1 MTKKRLV
8 HLAVAAAMITA
19 LSACGGA
26 SSSGDLP
33 RYPGAT
39 ELQAGESAVGD
50 TLAKNMGQDA
60 AMRKAMGTGGKTEQL
75 GFRLPGD
82 ASWDKVKAFY
92 DKELKAGGWESGLGG
107 LAGGFIDVNAVMGAA
122 NQGNELFQ
130 TAMWS
135 RGKQTLTVVM
145 AAGPSGQRELILS
158 LSSR

>member
-1 MTKKRLV
+1 MAKNRFLRLAAIA
-8 HLAVAAAMITA
+8 AVITA

-26 SSSGDLP
+26 SSSKDLP

-39 ELQAGESAVGD
+39 ELKAGESTVGD
-50 TLAKNMGQDA
+50 TLAKNMEQDA
-60 AMRKAMGTGGKTEQL
+60 AMRKAMGAGGKTEQL

-82 ASWDKVKAFY
+82 ATWDKVKAFY
-92 DKELKAGGWESGLGG
+92 DQELKANGWESGLGG
-107 LAGGFIDVNAVMGAA
+107 MAGGFIDINAVMGAA

-130 TAMWS
+130 TSMWS
-135 RGKQTLTVVM
+135 RNKQTLTVVM

>member
-1 MTKKRLV
+1 MAKKRFV
-8 HLAVAAAMITA
+8 HPAVIAAVITV

-39 ELQAGESAVGD
+39 ELKAGESVVGD
-50 TLAKNMGQDA
+50 TLAKNMDQDA
-60 AMRKAMGTGGKTEQL
+60 AVRKAMGAGGKTEQL

-82 ASWDKVKAFY
+82 ATWDKVKAFY
-92 DKELKAGGWESGLGG
+92 DKELRASGWESGLGG
-107 LAGGFIDVNAVMGAA
+107 VAGGFIDINAVMGAA